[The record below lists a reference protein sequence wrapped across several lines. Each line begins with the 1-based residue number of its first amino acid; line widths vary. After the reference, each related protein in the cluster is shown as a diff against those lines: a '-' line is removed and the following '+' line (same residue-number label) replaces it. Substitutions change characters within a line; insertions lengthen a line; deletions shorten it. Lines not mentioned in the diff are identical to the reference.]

1 MNKHIDQNV
10 DQTAIDLYDDFTHG
24 HISRRDFFD
33 RLTSLA
39 GSAGAA
45 TAIYTSLR
53 SDYAQAAIVAPDD
66 ARLISEKITFDTP
79 NGKVSG
85 TLVRLK
91 DKAKRPAVIAIHENR
106 GLNPHIEDVARRFAL
121 EGYLAFAIDLLSSQG
136 GTPSDEDKAR
146 EMFGKIN
153 IAEVEQQTAGVV
165 SALAKHPESTGK
177 VGIVGFCWG
186 GAMVNRVALIA
197 PAELGA
203 AVAYYGGAPQ
213 NKDRVPNIKAPLL
226 LHYAGLDGN
235 INPGI
240 PAYEEALKAAGKR
253 YTIHM
258 YEGVNHAFNNDTG
271 GARYNKEA
279 ADLAWSRTI
288 AFFRAN
294 LGA

>member
-1 MNKHIDQNV
+1 MNKHVDQNIDQA
-10 DQTAIDLYDDFTHG
+10 TIDLYDDFTHG

-33 RLTSLA
+33 RLTSMA

-45 TAIYTSLR
+45 TAIYTTLR
-53 SDYAQAAIVAPDD
+53 SDYAKAAIVAPDD
-66 ARLISEKITFDTP
+66 ARLVSEKVTFDTAH
-79 NGKVSG
+79 GKVSG

-91 DKAKRPAVIAIHENR
+91 DKAKRPAVMVIHENR
-106 GLNPHIEDVARRFAL
+106 GLNPHIEDVARRVAL
-121 EGYLAFAIDLLSSQG
+121 EGYLTFAVDLLSAQG
-136 GTPSDEDKAR
+136 GTPADEDKAR

-153 IAEVEQQTAGVV
+153 IAEAEQQAAAVVTALG
-165 SALAKHPESTGK
+165 KHAESTGK
-177 VGIVGFCWG
+177 VGIMGFCWG
-186 GAMVNRVALIA
+186 GGMVNRVAAIA

-203 AVAYYGGAPQ
+203 AVVYYGASPQ
-213 NKDRVPNIKAPLL
+213 NRDRVPNIKAPLL
-226 LHYAGLDGN
+226 LHYASLDAN

-271 GARYNKEA
+271 GPRYNKEA
-279 ADLAWSRTI
+279 ADLAWSRTM